1 MSASDE
7 LTISQSAFEGL
18 FRRVL
23 NPQGAFLEE
32 LKQVGYDPAH
42 ERASYSLQV
51 WDAALKTAA
60 RHVHP
65 GVPREEA
72 LRRLGEAFLGG
83 FFETLTGKL
92 VSAALPLMGG
102 DTLLKQLPRAWAV
115 AAPGTVIDA
124 RQEAPGRWE
133 LVVRHPSPQPDFDVG
148 LLTALMRRVRAQ
160 GASIQL
166 VDPRPDGYTMQ
177 VRWTAGG

>member
-1 MSASDE
+1 MPASPE

-23 NPQGAFLEE
+23 EPRGAFLED
-32 LKQVGYDPAH
+32 LKKVGHDPEH
-42 ERASYSLQV
+42 ERASYPLEV

-60 RHVHP
+60 RHVLP

-72 LRRLGEAFLGG
+72 LRQLGEAFLGG

-102 DTLLKQLPRAWAV
+102 DTLLKQLPRGWAV
-115 AAPGTVIDA
+115 AAPGTVMEAKQD
-124 RQEAPGRWE
+124 APGRWE
-133 LVVRHPSPQPDFDVG
+133 RVVRHPSPQPDFDVG
-148 LLTALMRRVRAQ
+148 LLTALMRRVRARD
-160 GASIQL
+160 ATIQL
-166 VDPRPDGYTMQ
+166 VARRSDGYTAQ
-177 VRWTAGG
+177 VRWAAGG

>member
-1 MSASDE
+1 MSGSPE

-23 NPQGAFLEE
+23 EPQGAFLEE
-32 LKQVGYDPAH
+32 LKQVGYDPEH

-65 GVPREEA
+65 AVPRDEA
-72 LRRLGEAFLGG
+72 LRRLGEAFLAG

-102 DTLLKQLPRAWAV
+102 DALLKQLPRGWAV
-115 AAPGTVIDA
+115 AAPGTVVEA

-133 LVVRHPSPQPDFDVG
+133 LVVRHPSPQPEFDLG
-148 LLTALMRRVRAQ
+148 LLTSLMKRVRAQ
-160 GASIQL
+160 DASIRL
-166 VDPRPDGYTMQ
+166 VGRRPDGYTVQ
-177 VRWTAGG
+177 LRWAAGG